1 MKLLPNAISFSR
13 IALSL
18 LMLLITP
25 ASALFLIIYLLCGL
39 SDIADGYIA
48 RHYRMQT
55 NFGAKLDSL
64 ADFIFWIIVFYILIF
79 RTNFAIDLFIL
90 SISLIVA
97 AVRLINFIITRNKFK
112 QWAMMHTLGNKLTG
126 LVLFLVFP
134 LWVYFGVVPYV
145 LAIIPLL
152 SSLEEGIIL
161 LTTESYDVNRKSIYQ
176 SKENADIIRNLK

>member
-1 MKLLPNAISFSR
+1 MKLIPNIISFSR

-18 LMLLITP
+18 LLLLLT
-25 ASALFLIIYLLCGL
+25 ASSSLFLIIYLLCGL
-39 SDIADGYIA
+39 SDIVDGYIA
-48 RHYRMQT
+48 RHYRVQS

-79 RTNFAIDLFIL
+79 RTNFVIDFFII
-90 SISLIVA
+90 SISLFVA
-97 AVRLINFIITRNKFK
+97 AVRLLNFIITRNKFK

-134 LWVYFGVVPYV
+134 LWVYFGLVPYL

-161 LTTESYDVNRKSIYQ
+161 LTTDSYDVNRKSIYP
-176 SKENADIIRNLK
+176 SKRTLT